1 MDKYFNEVSI
11 IIGIIGGF
19 ICKHLGGFDMLLG
32 VIITLVVL
40 DYLTGILKAIY
51 NKKLS
56 SEVGYKGII
65 KKIFIFI
72 VIATAYEVQK
82 VTGNNIPLREMT
94 LMFFIANEAISL
106 LENAGEFIP
115 IPDKLRDV
123 LIQLRDKNVNIGDEK
138 NE

>member
-1 MDKYFNEVSI
+1 MEKYFNTVSI
-11 IIGIIGGF
+11 LVGIVGGF

-51 NKKLS
+51 NKQLS

-72 VIATAYEVQK
+72 VIATAYEIQK
-82 VTGNNIPLREMT
+82 VVGNNIPLREMT
-94 LMFFIANEAISL
+94 LVFFISNEAISL
-106 LENAGEFIP
+106 LENASEFIP
-115 IPDKLRDV
+115 IPEQLRDV
-123 LIQLRDKNVNIGDEK
+123 LVQLRDKK
-138 NE
+138 

>member
-1 MDKYFNEVSI
+1 MEKYFNTVSI
-11 IIGIIGGF
+11 LVGIVGGF

-51 NKKLS
+51 NKQLS

-72 VIATAYEVQK
+72 VIATAYEIQK
-82 VTGNNIPLREMT
+82 VVGDSIPLREMT

-115 IPDKLRDV
+115 IPEQLKNV
-123 LIQLRDKNVNIGDEK
+123 LVQLRDKK
-138 NE
+138 

>member
-1 MDKYFNEVSI
+1 MEKYFNAVSI
-11 IIGIIGGF
+11 IIGINGGF

-94 LMFFIANEAISL
+94 LMFFITNEAISL

-123 LIQLRDKNVNIGDEK
+123 LIQLRDKNVNIGDGED
-138 NE
+138 E

>member
-1 MDKYFNEVSI
+1 MEKYFNSISI
-11 IIGIIGGF
+11 IVGIVGGF

-51 NKKLS
+51 NKQLS

-72 VIATAYEVQK
+72 VIATAYEIQK
-82 VTGNNIPLREMT
+82 VVGNNIPLREMT
-94 LMFFIANEAISL
+94 LVFFISNEAISL
-106 LENAGEFIP
+106 LENASEFIP
-115 IPDKLRDV
+115 IPEQLRDV
-123 LIQLRDKNVNIGDEK
+123 LVQLRDKK
-138 NE
+138 

>member
-1 MDKYFNEVSI
+1 MEKYFNTVSI
-11 IIGIIGGF
+11 LVGIVGGF

-51 NKKLS
+51 NKQLS

-72 VIATAYEVQK
+72 VIATSYEIQK
-82 VTGNNIPLREMT
+82 VTGDSIPLREMT
-94 LMFFIANEAISL
+94 LVFFISNEAISL
-106 LENAGEFIP
+106 LENASEFIP
-115 IPDKLRDV
+115 IPTQLKNV
-123 LIQLRDKNVNIGDEK
+123 LIQLRDKEQ
-138 NE
+138 

>member
-1 MDKYFNEVSI
+1 MEKYFNSISI
-11 IIGIIGGF
+11 IVGIAGGF

-51 NKKLS
+51 NKQLS

-72 VIATAYEVQK
+72 VIATAYEIQK
-82 VTGNNIPLREMT
+82 VVGNNIPLREMT
-94 LMFFIANEAISL
+94 LVFFISNEAISL
-106 LENAGEFIP
+106 LENASEFIP
-115 IPDKLRDV
+115 IPEQLRDV
-123 LIQLRDKNVNIGDEK
+123 LVQLRDKK
-138 NE
+138 

>member
-1 MDKYFNEVSI
+1 MEKYFNSISI
-11 IIGIIGGF
+11 IVGIVGGF

-51 NKKLS
+51 NKQLS

-72 VIATAYEVQK
+72 VIATAYEIQK
-82 VTGNNIPLREMT
+82 VVADSIPLREMT

-115 IPDKLRDV
+115 IPEQLRNV
-123 LIQLRDKNVNIGDEK
+123 LVQLRDKK
-138 NE
+138 

>member
-1 MDKYFNEVSI
+1 MEKYFNTVSI
-11 IIGIIGGF
+11 LVGIVGGF

-51 NKKLS
+51 NKQLS

-72 VIATAYEVQK
+72 VIATAYEIQK
-82 VTGNNIPLREMT
+82 VVADSIPLREMT

-115 IPDKLRDV
+115 IPEQLRDV
-123 LIQLRDKNVNIGDEK
+123 LVQLRDKK
-138 NE
+138 

>member
-1 MDKYFNEVSI
+1 MEKYFNSISI
-11 IIGIIGGF
+11 IVGIVGGF
-19 ICKHLGGFDMLLG
+19 LCKHLGGFDMLLG

-51 NKKLS
+51 NKQLS

-72 VIATAYEVQK
+72 VIATAYEIQK
-82 VTGNNIPLREMT
+82 VVADSIPLREMT

-115 IPDKLRDV
+115 IPEQLRDV
-123 LIQLRDKNVNIGDEK
+123 LVQLRDKK
-138 NE
+138 

>member
-1 MDKYFNEVSI
+1 MEKYFNTVSI
-11 IIGIIGGF
+11 LVGIIGGF

-51 NKKLS
+51 NKQLS

-72 VIATAYEVQK
+72 VIATAYEIQK
-82 VTGNNIPLREMT
+82 VVADSIPLREMT

-115 IPDKLRDV
+115 IPEQLRDV
-123 LIQLRDKNVNIGDEK
+123 LVQLRDKK
-138 NE
+138 

>member
-1 MDKYFNEVSI
+1 MEKYFNTVSI
-11 IIGIIGGF
+11 IIGIVGGF

-51 NKKLS
+51 NKQLS

-72 VIATAYEVQK
+72 VIATAYEIQK
-82 VTGNNIPLREMT
+82 VVGDSIPLREMT

-115 IPDKLRDV
+115 IPEQLKNV
-123 LIQLRDKNVNIGDEK
+123 LVQLRDKK
-138 NE
+138 

>member
-1 MDKYFNEVSI
+1 MEKYFNSISI
-11 IIGIIGGF
+11 IVGIVGGF

-51 NKKLS
+51 NKQLS

-72 VIATAYEVQK
+72 VIATAYEIQK
-82 VTGNNIPLREMT
+82 VVGDSIPLREMT

-115 IPDKLRDV
+115 IPEQLKNV
-123 LIQLRDKNVNIGDEK
+123 LVQLRDKK
-138 NE
+138 